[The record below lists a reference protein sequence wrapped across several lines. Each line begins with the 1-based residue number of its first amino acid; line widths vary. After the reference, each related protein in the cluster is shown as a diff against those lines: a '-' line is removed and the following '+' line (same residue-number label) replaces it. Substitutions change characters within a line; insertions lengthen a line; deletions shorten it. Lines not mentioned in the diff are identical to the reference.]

1 MWVKQLHPSVASR
14 TRSVSMKNIKL
25 VAVILF
31 GVAVIAFSKG
41 VDDNL
46 LCANIVVT
54 KDYIAVGA
62 RGGLQPY
69 IYYRAYGYEPFA
81 VIQKNSDEDPGKI
94 VWALYDKNGSIL
106 FDEERFDFI
115 TESGDGESGEKPPA
129 FMKKFAEEEGLEL
142 KPMSALVQARHESVN
157 MRLKFVA
164 LKDADNLSIILADV
178 TTKEDIKK
186 LLPLT
191 VVSGATTIFK
201 KNTLFK
207 KTELVF
213 VDKLVGVTPKEAYR
227 LLKIPVPSSV
237 DFQRKQ
243 CRENVKSIISDIKSM
258 RDIDNVLK
266 SVEGLQTT
274 GKTDG
279 FKEGYAEGGDE
290 GLEDLLMKLK
300 SP

>member
-1 MWVKQLHPSVASR
+1 
-14 TRSVSMKNIKL
+14 MKNIKL

-31 GVAVIAFSKG
+31 GVAVVVFSKG

-69 IYYRAYGYEPFA
+69 IYYRAYGYEPSA
-81 VIQKNSDEDPGKI
+81 VIQKNSYEDPGKI

-157 MRLKFVA
+157 MRLNFFD

-191 VVSGATTIFK
+191 V
-201 KNTLFK
+201 NTLFK

-266 SVEGLQTT
+266 SVEGLRTT